1 MIIFPAIDL
10 KDRKAVRLSKG
21 DFNKV
26 DIFSDKPWEVAKEFE
41 EKGAEWIHLVDLDGA
56 KEGENKNLD
65 VIKKIRETVNIK
77 LQLGGGIR
85 TLETAEMFLNLGIDR
100 IILGTA
106 AIENREL
113 LKKLVSK
120 YDNKIAVSVDE
131 KNGRA
136 ATNGWLEESCIDA
149 FELCIFLSEMG
160 VKTIIY
166 TDISKDG
173 MMAGP
178 NFSAYEKINKLEV
191 DIIASGGV
199 SSTEDINT
207 LKKENIYG
215 AIIGKAIYLGNI
227 KLEEVCRR

>member
-10 KDRKAVRLSKG
+10 KDRRAVRLSKG
-21 DFNKV
+21 NFNKV
-26 DIFSDKPWEVAKEFE
+26 DIFSDKPWKVAKKFE

-56 KEGENKNLD
+56 KDGENKNLD
-65 VIKKIRETVNIK
+65 VIKKIRGAVNIK

-85 TLETAEMFLNLGIDR
+85 TLEAAKMFLNLGIDR

-106 AIENREL
+106 AIENPEL

-131 KNGRA
+131 KNGKA
-136 ATNGWLEESCIDA
+136 ATKGWLKESGIDA
-149 FELCIFLSEMG
+149 FELCESLKKIG

-178 NFSAYEKINKLEV
+178 NFEAYKKINKLGV
-191 DIIASGGV
+191 DVIASGGV
-199 SSTEDINT
+199 TTPEDVDT

-215 AIIGKAIYLGNI
+215 SIIGKAIYLGNI
-227 KLEEVCRR
+227 KLEEVL

>member
-10 KDRKAVRLSKG
+10 KDGKAVRLSKG
-21 DFNKV
+21 DFNRI
-26 DIFSDKPWEVAKEFE
+26 DIFSDKPWEVAKKFE

-56 KEGENKNLD
+56 KDGGNKNLD
-65 VIKKIRETVNIK
+65 IIKKIRKIVKVK

-106 AIENREL
+106 AIENPGL
-113 LKKLVSK
+113 LKKLVEK
-120 YDNKIAVSVDE
+120 YEKKIAVSVDE
-131 KNGRA
+131 KNGKA
-136 ATNGWLEESCIDA
+136 VTKGWLKESDIDA
-149 FELCIFLSEMG
+149 FELCESLKEIG

-178 NFSAYEKINKLEV
+178 NFEAYKKINKLGV
-191 DIIASGGV
+191 DVIASGGV
-199 SSTEDINT
+199 TTPEDVDT

-215 AIIGKAIYLGNI
+215 SIIGKAIYLGNI
-227 KLEEVCRR
+227 KLEEVL

>member
-10 KDRKAVRLSKG
+10 KDGRAVRLSKG

-26 DIFSDKPWEVAKEFE
+26 DIFSENPWKVAKEFE

-56 KEGENKNLD
+56 KDGENKNLN
-65 VIKKIRETVNIK
+65 VIKKIREAVRVK

-85 TLETAEMFLNLGIDR
+85 TLEIAEMLLNLGIDR

-106 AIENREL
+106 AIENPEL
-113 LKKLVSK
+113 LKKLVEK
-120 YDNKIAVSVDE
+120 YGEKIAVSVDE
-131 KNGRA
+131 KNGKA
-136 ATNGWLEESCIDA
+136 ATKGWLEESSIDA
-149 FELCIFLSEMG
+149 FDLCKLLNEIG

-178 NFSAYEKINKLEV
+178 NFNAYEKINRLGV
-191 DIIASGGV
+191 NVIASGGV
-199 SSTEDINT
+199 SSPEDVDT
-207 LKKENIYG
+207 LRKAGIYG
-215 AIIGKAIYLGNI
+215 AIIGKAIYLGKI
-227 KLEEVCRR
+227 RLEEVV

>member
-1 MIIFPAIDL
+1 MLIFPAIDL
-10 KDRKAVRLSKG
+10 KDGKAVRLSKG

-41 EKGAEWIHLVDLDGA
+41 KKGAEWIHMVDLDGA
-56 KEGENKNLD
+56 KDGKNKNLD
-65 VIKKIRETVNIK
+65 VIKKIRETVNVK

-85 TLETAEMFLNLGIDR
+85 TLETAELILNLGIDR

-106 AIENREL
+106 AIENPEL
-113 LKKLVSK
+113 LKNLVSK
-120 YDNKIAVSVDE
+120 YGEKIAVSVDE
-131 KNGRA
+131 KNGKA
-136 ATNGWLEESCIDA
+136 ATKGWVEESNLDA
-149 FELCIFLSEMG
+149 FELCESLKKIG

-178 NFSAYEKINKLEV
+178 NFKAYEKINKLGV

-199 SSTEDINT
+199 STTEDVKI

-215 AIIGKAIYLGNI
+215 AIIGKALYLGNI
-227 KLEEVCRR
+227 KLEEVL

>member
-10 KDRKAVRLSKG
+10 KDGKAVRLSKG

-26 DIFSDKPWEVAKEFE
+26 DIFSNNPWEVAKEFE
-41 EKGAEWIHLVDLDGA
+41 KKGAEWIHMVDLDGA
-56 KEGENKNLD
+56 KDGENKNLD
-65 VIKKIRETVNIK
+65 VIKKIRETVDIK

-85 TLETAEMFLNLGIDR
+85 TIETAELLLDLGIDR

-106 AIENREL
+106 AIENPEL
-113 LKKLVSK
+113 LKTLVNK
-120 YDNKIAVSVDE
+120 YGEKIAVSVDE
-131 KNGRA
+131 KNGKA
-136 ATNGWLEESCIDA
+136 ATKGWVEESNMDA
-149 FELCIFLSEMG
+149 FELCETLKKIG

-178 NFSAYEKINKLEV
+178 NFKAYEKINRLGV
-191 DIIASGGV
+191 DVIASGGV
-199 SSTEDINT
+199 STTKDVDI

-215 AIIGKAIYLGNI
+215 AIIGKALYLGNI
-227 KLEEVCRR
+227 KLEEVL

>member
-10 KDRKAVRLSKG
+10 KDGKAVRLRKG
-21 DFNKV
+21 DFNKI
-26 DIFSDKPWEVAKEFE
+26 DIFSNNPWEVAKEFE
-41 EKGAEWIHLVDLDGA
+41 KKGAEWIHMVDLDGA
-56 KEGENKNLD
+56 KDGKNKNLD

-85 TLETAEMFLNLGIDR
+85 TIETAELLLNLGIDR

-106 AIENREL
+106 AIENPEL
-113 LKKLVSK
+113 LKTLVNK
-120 YDNKIAVSVDE
+120 YGEKIAVSVDE
-131 KNGRA
+131 KNGKA
-136 ATNGWLEESCIDA
+136 ATKGWVEESNMDA
-149 FELCIFLSEMG
+149 FELCETLKKIG

-178 NFSAYEKINKLEV
+178 NFKAYEKINRLGV
-191 DIIASGGV
+191 DVIASGGV
-199 SSTEDINT
+199 STAKDVDI

-215 AIIGKAIYLGNI
+215 AIIGKALYLGNI
-227 KLEEVCRR
+227 KLEEVL

>member
-10 KDRKAVRLSKG
+10 KDGKAVRLSKG

-26 DIFSDKPWEVAKEFE
+26 DIFSNKPWEVAKEFE
-41 EKGAEWIHLVDLDGA
+41 KKGAGWIHLVDLDGA
-56 KEGENKNLD
+56 KDGKNKNLD
-65 VIKKIRETVNIK
+65 VIKKIREAVSVK

-85 TLETAEMFLNLGIDR
+85 SLETAELLLNLGIDR

-106 AIENREL
+106 AIESPEL

-120 YDNKIAVSVDE
+120 YDEKIAVSVDE
-131 KNGRA
+131 KNGKA
-136 ATNGWLEESCIDA
+136 ATKGWLEESSVDA
-149 FELCIFLSEMG
+149 FELCGSLKEIG

-178 NFSAYEKINKLEV
+178 NFKAYEKINKLGINV
-191 DIIASGGV
+191 IASGGV
-199 SSTEDINT
+199 STLGDVDT

-215 AIIGKAIYLGNI
+215 AIIGKALYLGNI
-227 KLEEVCRR
+227 KLEEVL

>member
-10 KDRKAVRLSKG
+10 KDGKAVRLSKG
-21 DFNKV
+21 DFNKI
-26 DIFSDKPWEVAKEFE
+26 DIFSNNPWEVAKEFE
-41 EKGAEWIHLVDLDGA
+41 KKGAEWIHMVDLDGA
-56 KEGENKNLD
+56 KDGKNKNLD

-85 TLETAEMFLNLGIDR
+85 TIETAELLLNLGIDR

-106 AIENREL
+106 AIENPEL
-113 LKKLVSK
+113 LKTLVNK
-120 YDNKIAVSVDE
+120 YGEKIAVSVDE
-131 KNGRA
+131 KNGKA
-136 ATNGWLEESCIDA
+136 ATKGWVEESNMDA
-149 FELCIFLSEMG
+149 FELCETLKKIG

-178 NFSAYEKINKLEV
+178 NFKAYEKINRLGV
-191 DIIASGGV
+191 DVIASGGV
-199 SSTEDINT
+199 STAKDVDI

-215 AIIGKAIYLGNI
+215 AIIGKALYLGNI
-227 KLEEVCRR
+227 KLEEVL

>member
-10 KDRKAVRLSKG
+10 KDGRAVRLSKG

-26 DIFSDKPWEVAKEFE
+26 DIFSEKPWEVAKEFQ

-56 KEGENKNLD
+56 KDGENKNLN
-65 VIKKIRETVNIK
+65 VIKKIRETVNVK

-85 TLETAEMFLNLGIDR
+85 TLETAEMILDLGIDR

-106 AIENREL
+106 AIENPKL
-113 LKKLVSK
+113 LKILVEK
-120 YDNKIAVSVDE
+120 YGEKIAVSVDE
-131 KNGRA
+131 KNGKA
-136 ATNGWLEESCIDA
+136 ATKGWLEESSIDA
-149 FELCIFLSEMG
+149 FELCGFLKEIG

-178 NFSAYEKINKLEV
+178 NFTAYEKINRLGV
-191 DIIASGGV
+191 NVIASGGV
-199 SSTEDINT
+199 STPEDVDT
-207 LKKENIYG
+207 LRKAGIYG
-215 AIIGKAIYLGNI
+215 AIIGKAIYLGKI
-227 KLEEVCRR
+227 TLEEVL

>member
-10 KDRKAVRLSKG
+10 KDGKAVRLSKG

-26 DIFSDKPWEVAKEFE
+26 DIFSNNPWEVAKEFE
-41 EKGAEWIHLVDLDGA
+41 KKGAEWIHMVDLDGA
-56 KEGENKNLD
+56 KDGKNKNLD
-65 VIKKIRETVNIK
+65 VIKKIRETVDIK

-85 TLETAEMFLNLGIDR
+85 TIETAELLLDLGIDR

-106 AIENREL
+106 AIENPEL
-113 LKKLVSK
+113 LKTLVNK
-120 YDNKIAVSVDE
+120 YGEKIAVSVDE
-131 KNGRA
+131 KNGKA
-136 ATNGWLEESCIDA
+136 ATKGWVEESNMDA
-149 FELCIFLSEMG
+149 FELCETLKKIG

-178 NFSAYEKINKLEV
+178 NFKAYEKINRLGV
-191 DIIASGGV
+191 DVIASGGV
-199 SSTEDINT
+199 STTKDVDI

-215 AIIGKAIYLGNI
+215 AIIGKALYLGNI
-227 KLEEVCRR
+227 KLEEVL

>member
-10 KDRKAVRLSKG
+10 KDGKAVRLSKG

-26 DIFSDKPWEVAKEFE
+26 DVFSDQPWEVAKGFE

-56 KEGENKNLD
+56 KDGENKNLD
-65 VIKKIRETVNIK
+65 VIKKIRDNVKVK

-85 TLETAEMFLNLGIDR
+85 TIETAEMLLKSGIDR

-106 AIENREL
+106 AIENPEL
-113 LKKLVSK
+113 LKTLVEK
-120 YDNKIAVSVDE
+120 HGEKIAVSVDE
-131 KNGRA
+131 KNGKA
-136 ATNGWLEESCIDA
+136 ATKGWLEESSIDA
-149 FELCIFLSEMG
+149 FDLCKSLKETG

-178 NFSAYEKINKLEV
+178 NFDAYVKINELGV
-191 DIIASGGV
+191 DVIASGGV
-199 SSTEDINT
+199 STPEDINI
-207 LKKENIYG
+207 LKKADIYG
-215 AIIGKAIYLGNI
+215 AIVGKAIYLGKI
-227 KLEEVCRR
+227 KLEEVL

>member
-10 KDRKAVRLSKG
+10 KDGKAVRLSKG

-26 DIFSDKPWEVAKEFE
+26 DIFSDTPWEVAKGFE

-56 KEGENKNLD
+56 KDGENKNLD
-65 VIKKIRETVNIK
+65 VIKKIRDNVKVK

-85 TLETAEMFLNLGIDR
+85 TLETAEMLLKSGIDR

-106 AIENREL
+106 AIENPEL
-113 LKKLVSK
+113 LKTLVEK
-120 YDNKIAVSVDE
+120 YGEKIAVSVDE
-131 KNGRA
+131 KNGKA
-136 ATNGWLEESCIDA
+136 ATKGWLEESSIDA
-149 FELCIFLSEMG
+149 FDLCKSLKETG

-178 NFSAYEKINKLEV
+178 NFDAYVKINELGV
-191 DIIASGGV
+191 DVIASGGV
-199 SSTEDINT
+199 STPEDINI
-207 LKKENIYG
+207 LKKADIYG
-215 AIIGKAIYLGNI
+215 AIVGKAIYLGKI
-227 KLEEVCRR
+227 KLEEVL

>member
-10 KDRKAVRLSKG
+10 KDGKAVRLSKG

-26 DIFSDKPWEVAKEFE
+26 DVFSDKPWEVAKGFE

-56 KEGENKNLD
+56 KDGENKNLD
-65 VIKKIRETVNIK
+65 VIKKIREVVNVK

-85 TLETAEMFLNLGIDR
+85 TLETAEMLLNMGIDR

-106 AIENREL
+106 AIENPEL
-113 LKKLVSK
+113 LKDLVEK
-120 YDNKIAVSVDE
+120 YGEKIAVSVDE
-131 KNGRA
+131 KNGKA
-136 ATNGWLEESCIDA
+136 ATKGWLEESSIGA
-149 FELCIFLSEMG
+149 FDLCKSLQEIG

-178 NFSAYEKINKLEV
+178 NFDAYVKINKLGV
-191 DIIASGGV
+191 DVIASGGV
-199 SSTEDINT
+199 STPEDIAV
-207 LKKENIYG
+207 LRKADIYG
-215 AIIGKAIYLGNI
+215 AIVGKAIYLGKI
-227 KLEEVCRR
+227 KLEEVL

>member
-10 KDRKAVRLSKG
+10 KDGKAVRLSKG

-26 DIFSDKPWEVAKEFE
+26 DIFSNKPWEVAKEFE
-41 EKGAEWIHLVDLDGA
+41 KKGAEWIHLVDLDGA
-56 KEGENKNLD
+56 KDGKNKNLD
-65 VIKKIRETVNIK
+65 VIKKIRESVNVK

-85 TLETAEMFLNLGIDR
+85 TLETAELLLNLGIDR

-106 AIENREL
+106 AIESPEL
-113 LKKLVSK
+113 LKKLVST
-120 YDNKIAVSVDE
+120 YDKKIAVSVDE
-131 KNGRA
+131 KNGKA
-136 ATNGWLEESCIDA
+136 ATKGWLEESSVDA
-149 FELCIFLSEMG
+149 FELCSSLKKIG

-178 NFSAYEKINKLEV
+178 NFKAYEKINKLGV
-191 DIIASGGV
+191 DVIASGGV
-199 SSTEDINT
+199 STLGDVET

-215 AIIGKAIYLGNI
+215 AIIGKALYLGNI
-227 KLEEVCRR
+227 KLEEVL